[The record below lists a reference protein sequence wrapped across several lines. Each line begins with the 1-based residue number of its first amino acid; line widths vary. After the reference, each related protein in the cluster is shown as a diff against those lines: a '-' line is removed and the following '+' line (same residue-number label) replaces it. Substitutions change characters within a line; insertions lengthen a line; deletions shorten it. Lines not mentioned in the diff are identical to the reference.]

1 MISIII
7 CSRQNDISNSLKDNI
22 AATIGFDYE
31 LIVIDNSENKYS
43 IFEAYNTGIIKSK
56 GEILCFMHDDINIIT
71 QNWGDI
77 LNAIFKKNQEI
88 GLIGV
93 AGSKSKTKMP
103 SPWWDC
109 PDKDSRL
116 NIVQYLKN
124 KEKVHWLEGFND
136 TLEEVVAIDGVFM
149 AARKINTIFFSKKIT
164 GFHNYDL
171 NLSFEYLKKGYKIVV
186 LKDIL
191 LEHSSGGTIN
201 KDWCQSA
208 VAFYKLYKKMLPLS
222 LSENTNLKQQEIKNG
237 KFLVTKLIEVGLKKE
252 AIYFWLKLVRLKPVS
267 KFHFGFFKE
276 IFK

>member
-22 AATIGFDYE
+22 SSTIGCDYE

-43 IFEAYNTGIIKSK
+43 IFETYNIGINKSK

-77 LNAIFKKNQEI
+77 LNSIFKKNQKI

-103 SPWWDC
+103 SAWWDC
-109 PDKDSRL
+109 PDEDSHL
-116 NIVQYLKN
+116 NIVQYFKN
-124 KEKVHWLEGFND
+124 KQKVHWLEGFND
-136 TLEEVVAIDGVFM
+136 TLEEVVAVDGVFM
-149 AARKINTIFFSKKIT
+149 AARKISTIFFSRKMT

-208 VAFYKLYKKMLPLS
+208 IVFYKLYKKMLPLS
-222 LSENTNLKQQEIKNG
+222 LSENGNLKQQEIKNG

-252 AIYFWLKLVRLKPVS
+252 AMYFWLKLVRLKPVS
-267 KFHFGFFKE
+267 KFHFDFLKEFFK
-276 IFK
+276 